1 MWSIFWI
8 LEREED
14 ERYHGV
20 CGAAADFSVTAVLG
34 IKTSILEHYLN
45 GE

>member
-1 MWSIFWI
+1 MLSMFWI
-8 LEREED
+8 FEWEED

-34 IKTSILEHYLN
+34 IKHRFLSIF
-45 GE
+45 